1 MMKHGQWQSI
11 ANLQT
16 SLILHWLNERY
27 ISEFWTLRYP
37 KVRFPTL
44 DFGCLS
50 DSMGAAA
57 ARLYWHALN
66 WHHSFFHLFISFVIH
81 SFFQS
86 IILSFFIHSFISF
99 IHSFIIISFIIISFN
114 IISFI
119 IISFIH
125 SFIHSSI
132 HPSIHSFIQ
141 SFIHSFIQSWLIEWC
156 QNKSWV
162 NALMTGNRSPL
173 IYLFNFDGK
182 STSVIWL
189 SHISACHLLTN
200 NFPGLMPFVHNVWE
214 LRFHCYPRWNDSE

>member
-57 ARLYWHALN
+57 ARLYWHALTD
-66 WHHSFFHLFISFVIH
+66 I
-81 SFFQS
+81 
-86 IILSFFIHSFISF
+86 IHSFIYSFHLSF
-99 IHSFIIISFIIISFN
+99 IHSFSQSFCHF
-114 IISFI
+114 
-119 IISFIH
+119 SFIH
-125 SFIHSSI
+125 SFLSFIHSLSFHSLSFHSISFHSLSFHSFIHSSIHPSI

-141 SFIHSFIQSWLIEWC
+141 SFIHSFHSFIHSFNHGSLNDARINPEW
-156 QNKSWV
+156 
-162 NALMTGNRSPL
+162 MR
-173 IYLFNFDGK
+173 
-182 STSVIWL
+182 
-189 SHISACHLLTN
+189 
-200 NFPGLMPFVHNVWE
+200 
-214 LRFHCYPRWNDSE
+214 